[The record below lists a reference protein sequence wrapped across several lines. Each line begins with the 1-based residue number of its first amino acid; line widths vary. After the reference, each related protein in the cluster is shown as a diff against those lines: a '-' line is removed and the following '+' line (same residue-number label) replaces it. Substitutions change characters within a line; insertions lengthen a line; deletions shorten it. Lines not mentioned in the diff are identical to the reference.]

1 MDSSIVRDSR
11 HFRAC
16 LLFDLTQPLLDGMM
30 ADIQPTP
37 ESLVHVLMRF
47 GQGMYLHGAASTL
60 ITQAELKARSQ
71 LALDEVL
78 AVLEAITKGEQ

>member
-1 MDSSIVRDSR
+1 
-11 HFRAC
+11 
-16 LLFDLTQPLLDGMM
+16 M

-37 ESLVHVLMRF
+37 ERLVHLLMRF
-47 GQGMYLHGAASTL
+47 GQGMYLHGAASSL

-78 AVLEAITKGEQ
+78 AELEAITKGEQQ

>member
-1 MDSSIVRDSR
+1 
-11 HFRAC
+11 
-16 LLFDLTQPLLDGMM
+16 M

-37 ESLVHVLMRF
+37 ESLVYVLMRF
-47 GQGMYLHGAASTL
+47 GQGMYLHGAASTF

>member
-1 MDSSIVRDSR
+1 
-11 HFRAC
+11 
-16 LLFDLTQPLLDGMM
+16 MM

-47 GQGMYLHGAASTL
+47 GQGMYLHGSARSL

-78 AVLEAITKGEQ
+78 AELEAITKGEEQ